1 MSSQLGAIKELSL
14 TLNNKRKKIFKSLP
28 ALLRSSTKKFWFVFK
43 SVSKHS
49 NIANKM
55 TWTCQDGVTT
65 SANNPTSIAN
75 LLNHSHLYPAP
86 CETSDINADWIK
98 WKYLFLGAAVNISHR
113 SVLKS
118 VTLPYGSM

>member
-1 MSSQLGAIKELSL
+1 
-14 TLNNKRKKIFKSLP
+14 
-28 ALLRSSTKKFWFVFK
+28 
-43 SVSKHS
+43 
-49 NIANKM
+49 M

-98 WKYLFLGAAVNISHR
+98 WKDLFLGAAVKHIPQKCFKKCNTPLWID
-113 SVLKS
+113 VK
-118 VTLPYGSM
+118 